1 MPQSNETTT
10 TRTNDASI
18 LDRATVVS
26 IRIGRLGIRRKVN
39 SDRVRIRETMQQQA
53 SGENAKEP
61 DADMI
66 AVSKEILSCDEYDA
80 ITSLD
85 SEVRADVN
93 KLALPF
99 KLRAGAYLV
108 ADGVLDR
115 VDGMLDEYQE
125 RRRHLVDSF
134 LRVYSIARE
143 EARTRLG
150 DLYEPGDYPHVDDVR
165 EAFHVRIRFESWGA
179 PQRLETLSQR
189 IYQREREQT
198 ARDLQDA
205 SREIRDGMRAALAGL
220 VGHLVDVL
228 QPGPDGKPKTFRN
241 STIDNIVGFLD
252 TFSARN
258 VVGDDELGRIVADAR
273 AVLDGADPQS
283 IRKAPMIQ
291 QMVRDGMTQVR
302 QRLEQLTETRG
313 RRFRLESPDAT
324 PPAAPGSFAETPTP
338 AQ

>member
-1 MPQSNETTT
+1 MPQNNQTTN

-26 IRIGRLGIRRKVN
+26 IRIGRLGIRRKVS
-39 SDRVRIRETMQQQA
+39 SDRVRLRETMQQQA
-53 SGENAKEP
+53 AGENAKEP

-66 AVSKEILSCDEYDA
+66 AVSKEIISCDEYDA
-80 ITSLD
+80 IASLD
-85 SEVRADVN
+85 SEIRADVN
-93 KLALPF
+93 RLALPF

-115 VDGMLDEYQE
+115 VDAMLDEYQE

-143 EARTRLG
+143 EARARLG

-241 STIDNIVGFLD
+241 STVDNLVGFLD
-252 TFSARN
+252 TFNDRN
-258 VVGDDELGRIVADAR
+258 VVRDDELGRIVADAR
-273 AVLDGADPQS
+273 AVLEGADPQS
-283 IRKAPMIQ
+283 IRKAPMIT

-313 RRFRLESPDAT
+313 RRFRLESPDEA
-324 PPAAPGSFAETPTP
+324 PPATSGSPAEAPTP
-338 AQ
+338 VQ